1 MPGTLHTLL
10 AVTKGP
16 NGVYLQLHGQVPP
29 TLSPLHVSLHPSP
42 QVSEVP
48 SLALSPPKDLAAHP
62 ASTLAGG
69 SSLAFLPLH
78 ALPCTAARR
87 LFLKGKADLVPALGQ
102 PSSSMSSTK
111 RSRLDRVLE
120 TSAPSVNSRSLIRGG
135 IACRLLHLGFSHL
148 PYRNLKN

>member
-1 MPGTLHTLL
+1 MDSTCSYMGRSLQPPAPYMCPSTLL
-10 AVTKGP
+10 LRSQRSQAQP
-16 NGVYLQLHGQVPP
+16 FH
-29 TLSPLHVSLHPSP
+29 PL
-42 QVSEVP
+42 
-48 SLALSPPKDLAAHP
+48 KILAAHP

-78 ALPCTAARR
+78 SLPCTAARR

-102 PSSSMSSTK
+102 PSSSMSSAK